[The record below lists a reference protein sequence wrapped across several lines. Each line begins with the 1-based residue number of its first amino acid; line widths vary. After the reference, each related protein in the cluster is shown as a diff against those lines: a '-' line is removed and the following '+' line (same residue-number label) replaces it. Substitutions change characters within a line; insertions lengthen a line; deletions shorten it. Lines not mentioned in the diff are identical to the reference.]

1 MCSDLKGKEKKDL
14 LVLINLL
21 WDEDASEESY
31 HNLAVHIKKENDPIH
46 CSFFITLLRTRMVSF
61 MCLNFIV
68 SQKLIL
74 EASGSGNCALG
85 LPTIPWWTNHQFMS
99 TK

>member
-14 LVLINLL
+14 LVLINLCGN
-21 WDEDASEESY
+21 EDASEDS
-31 HNLAVHIKKENDPIH
+31 HNNLAVHIEKENDPIH
-46 CSFFITLLRTRMVSF
+46 YFFLITLLRTHMVSF
-61 MCLNFIV
+61 MRLNLV
-68 SQKLIL
+68 NQKLIL
-74 EASGSGNCALG
+74 EANSSGNCALG